1 MTESYDV
8 DPPMDTIMILIAEL
22 MRNGTLKEV
31 NIANMVRRLEL
42 SDLPDVAERIEQL
55 HFSNEIDTPS
65 GNRATIHLI
74 HDSTDGGNDET

>member
-8 DPPMDTIMILIAEL
+8 DPPMDTLMILIAEL

-31 NIANMVRRLEL
+31 NIANMVRRLEM
-42 SDLPDVAERIEQL
+42 SDLPEVAERIEQL

-74 HDSTDGGNDET
+74 SDNSDGGIKPD

>member
-8 DPPMDTIMILIAEL
+8 DPPMDTLMILIAEL
-22 MRNGTLKEV
+22 MRSGAIKEA
-31 NIANMVRRLEL
+31 NIANMVRRLEM

-74 HDSTDGGNDET
+74 HDNTDGGNQPD